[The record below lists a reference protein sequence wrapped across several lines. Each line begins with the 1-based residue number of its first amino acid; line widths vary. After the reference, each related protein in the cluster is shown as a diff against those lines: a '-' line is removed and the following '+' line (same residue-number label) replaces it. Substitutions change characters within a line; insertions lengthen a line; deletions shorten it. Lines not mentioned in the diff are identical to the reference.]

1 MLISKRE
8 IVNTWCTKEYKNL
21 IRAYNQGISVP
32 KPIFFNG
39 NIIAMEFIGDEQP
52 ALTLREIK
60 DVSYDQFKSIIEQ
73 IKNLYVKT
81 KLVHGDL
88 SEYNIFYY
96 NQNII
101 IFDMAQ
107 SVLTS
112 HPLAETLLE
121 RDIKNII
128 TFFQKR
134 KIKVDKVETIL
145 EEIRS

>member
-1 MLISKRE
+1 MSK
-8 IVNTWCTKEYKNL
+8 
-21 IRAYNQGISVP
+21 
-32 KPIFFNG
+32 
-39 NIIAMEFIGDEQP
+39 
-52 ALTLREIK
+52 IK

-81 KLVHGDL
+81 KLVHADL

-145 EEIRS
+145 EEIRSWE